1 MTVTRKNILSDT
13 AVRDAF
19 VQGVLLLK
27 QENSSFDTNDF
38 GIPGAV
44 RPVSTYELFV
54 IWHHQTMMQLTP
66 PGNPAG
72 RNAAHRGPIF
82 LPWHRVMLMLLEAN
96 LQRVLGDPNF
106 GLPYWD
112 WAADGDLPAASQP
125 TATIWTAAYIGGS
138 GSPVTNG
145 PFAFSAAASS
155 WRVRIETNIFTG
167 DLQSANRGLNRGLA
181 SAPPAGVTTLP
192 TTAQVASTLTM
203 TPYDSPNWDTSAQGF
218 RNKIEGWAGTSG
230 PEHHNRVHVWVGG
243 DMSPSTSPNDPVFYL
258 NHCNEDRVWE
268 GWLAR
273 NGRTYL
279 PGATANATLR
289 GHRINDPIA
298 SPLSS
303 TTATPGSVL
312 DVSANY
318 VYDVVP

>member
-1 MTVTRKNILSDT
+1 MCIVTRCPIISFNRARHGEGHGRLVSRQVSYRQKREGWSRSHSQARNEEETSESSWKEVEGAEETNMTVTRKNILSDT

-38 GIPGAV
+38 GISGAV
-44 RPVSTYELFV
+44 RPVSTYDLFV

-82 LPWHRVMLMLLEAN
+82 LPWHRVMLMLLETN
-96 LQRVLGDPNF
+96 LQRVLEDPNF

-125 TATIWTAAYIGGS
+125 TATIWTPAYIGGS

-167 DLQSANRGLNRGLA
+167 ALQSANRGLNRGLA
-181 SAPPAGVTTLP
+181 NCAAGRCHHFADNGSNRQHTDH
-192 TTAQVASTLTM
+192 
-203 TPYDSPNWDTSAQGF
+203 DSLRFSKLGY
-218 RNKIEGWAGTSG
+218 IGSG
-230 PEHHNRVHVWVGG
+230 
-243 DMSPSTSPNDPVFYL
+243 
-258 NHCNEDRVWE
+258 
-268 GWLAR
+268 
-273 NGRTYL
+273 
-279 PGATANATLR
+279 
-289 GHRINDPIA
+289 
-298 SPLSS
+298 LSKQ
-303 TTATPGSVL
+303 
-312 DVSANY
+312 N
-318 VYDVVP
+318 